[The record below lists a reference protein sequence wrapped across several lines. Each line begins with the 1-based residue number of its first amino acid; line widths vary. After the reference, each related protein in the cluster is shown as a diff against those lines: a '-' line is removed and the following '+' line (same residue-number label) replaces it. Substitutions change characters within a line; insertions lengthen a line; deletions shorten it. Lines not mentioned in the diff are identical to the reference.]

1 MQYAFLLWP
10 HANLR
15 YRASLKILAE
25 AELSLMLTAV
35 GVEGPLCWKEL
46 GGADWLCF
54 DAPNFGEQDWRW
66 LSQHAATYVMAL
78 REGEALRPVA
88 RTHPNYI
95 GEDLPALLKYK
106 GKTNELFTDMLLNVA
121 LASSDFATRHAEPLQ
136 VLDPLCGRGTALFL
150 ALRRGWHAAGID
162 IGKADVKE
170 INDFFSRYLEYHR
183 WKHKKT
189 ESTLTVR
196 GKVGGRQTRYDL
208 ADTPE
213 RWKQGDTRSLRV
225 VMGDTRD
232 TATMFGR
239 NAFHLLVA
247 DLPYGVQHAPA
258 TGGGRAQPIEV
269 LIQEALPVWREALK
283 PGGAAAIS
291 FNTFVTPR
299 KKVEAWMEE
308 AGLVPCVGGAYGSM
322 EHWVEQAVNRDVVVG
337 KKPGARPAEGEM
349 S

>member
-10 HANLR
+10 HANPR

-25 AELSLMLTAV
+25 AELSLMLAAV
-35 GVEGPLCWKEL
+35 GVNEALNWEEL

-54 DAPNFGEQDWRW
+54 DAPEFGQQDWRW
-66 LSQHAATYVMAL
+66 LSQHGATYMMAL

-121 LASSDFATRHAEPLQ
+121 LASSDFALRHGEALQ

-150 ALRRGWHAAGID
+150 ALRRGWNAAGID

-170 INDFFSRYLEYHR
+170 LNDFFSRYLEYHR

-189 ESTLTVR
+189 ESALTVR

-225 VMGDTRD
+225 VLGDTRD
-232 TATMFGR
+232 TAAMYGR

-258 TGGGRAQPIEV
+258 TGSGRVQPMEA
-269 LIQEALPVWREALK
+269 LMREALPTWREALK
-283 PGGAAAIS
+283 PGGTVAIS

-299 KKVEAWMEE
+299 KKVGAWLEE
-308 AGLVPCVGGAYGSM
+308 AGFVPCGGGPYGRM

-337 KKPGARPAEGEM
+337 KKMGKRSEKEEAL
-349 S
+349 